1 MNDLP
6 SAAKDVNITIFGDD
20 TSLNQ
25 EIKTASDI
33 KDNLIPAFAKVCD
46 WVRHNNLSLNTIKTE
61 FTIIGSHHRVG
72 RLDSTPE
79 STPIIQVGNMMIRRV
94 TKVKYLGL
102 VVDENLS
109 WDEHVEYI
117 SKKISRNIGII
128 KRMRSILPHE
138 SLITSYMTLVE
149 PHFKYCD
156 TVWGQCNE
164 TLKDKLQTLQ
174 LRFEDVGDYQEFL
187 NQLGWL
193 NVRQLFS
200 LDLGV
205 FVFKAINGLIP
216 DQFNEMYSKSNT
228 VHSHGTSAATTD
240 CLFVERTHLTARRKS
255 ISVSGSKLWN
265 EIPFDIRNSQSLN
278 VFEKKYKEF
287 LMDQGQ

>member
-1 MNDLP
+1 MPQGSLLGPLLFIVYMNDLP
-6 SAAKDVNITIFGDD
+6 SAAEGVNITMFADD

-33 KDNLIPAFAKVCD
+33 EDNLIPAFAKVCD
-46 WVRHNNLSLNTIKTE
+46 WLRNNNLSLHAIKME
-61 FTIIGSHHRVG
+61 VMIIGSHHRVR
-72 RLDSTPE
+72 RLDNTPE
-79 STPIIQVGNMMIRRV
+79 STPYIVQVGDMMIKRV

-117 SKKISRNIGII
+117 SKTISRNIGII

-138 SLITSYMTLVE
+138 LLTTLYMTLVE
-149 PHFKYCD
+149 PHFRYCD
-156 TVWGQCNE
+156 IVWGQYNE

-174 LRFEDVGDYQEFL
+174 NRAARVICNRRFEDVDDHQELL
-187 NQLGWL
+187 NYLGWL

-228 VHSHGTSAATTD
+228 IHSHGTRAATTD
-240 CLFVERTHLTARRKS
+240 CLFIERTNLTA
-255 ISVSGSKLWN
+255 
-265 EIPFDIRNSQSLN
+265 
-278 VFEKKYKEF
+278 
-287 LMDQGQ
+287 GQKFNITVRLKTLE